1 MITTRSLR
9 PNDYHAWQALWRG
22 YLAFYETELAEHVY
36 RTTFERLC
44 SSDTI
49 TQNAIIAELGGEM
62 VGLVHYIFHPH
73 NWRVEDVVYLQD
85 LFTAPQQR
93 GKGVAKA
100 LINAVYHAGDK
111 AGRPSVYWMTQE
123 FNHQARH
130 LYDQAG
136 QLTPFIKYT
145 R

>member
-1 MITTRSLR
+1 M
-9 PNDYHAWQALWRG
+9 
-22 YLAFYETELAEHVY
+22 Y

-44 SSDTI
+44 SSAII

-100 LINAVYHAGDK
+100 LITAV
-111 AGRPSVYWMTQE
+111 
-123 FNHQARH
+123 
-130 LYDQAG
+130 
-136 QLTPFIKYT
+136 
-145 R
+145 